1 MARKLDAARI
11 ERARRKE
18 KRENTKEIERQR
30 MHETM
35 EENRK
40 GSRKGRMRM
49 PEGAK
54 ARELEKPKKLR
65 VAAYCRVS
73 TLEEKQMGSFEMQ
86 IQHFTDLITSNP
98 EYEMVDIYADE
109 GISGTLME
117 KRKNFMRM
125 LDDAK
130 AGKIE
135 IKTAELIQF
144 DFSGAA

>member
-54 ARELEKPKKLR
+54 ARELEKPKKVGRPRPSALPMRPCGYR
-65 VAAYCRVS
+65 VQR
-73 TLEEKQMGSFEMQ
+73 
-86 IQHFTDLITSNP
+86 
-98 EYEMVDIYADE
+98 
-109 GISGTLME
+109 
-117 KRKNFMRM
+117 
-125 LDDAK
+125 
-130 AGKIE
+130 
-135 IKTAELIQF
+135 
-144 DFSGAA
+144 